1 MHTFTVKIHFV
12 ILATNIKKSKQYVL
26 SLDKKEIEL
35 PFMILESNNLE
46 ELDSDIIENVQKFV
60 FTNELELM
68 PQLINLHSK
77 SIQEIPNQIN
87 TVYGFIIDQT
97 NNINNS
103 YWIEYDYLTPNKY
116 SNLIFET
123 TQKLK

>member
-1 MHTFTVKIHFV
+1 MNTFIVKIHFV
-12 ILATNIKKSKQYVL
+12 ILATNTKRNKQYIL
-26 SLDKKEIEL
+26 SLNEKEIDL

-46 ELDSDIIENVQKFV
+46 KLDSDIIEAAQRLV

-68 PQLINLHSK
+68 PQLINLHSRF
-77 SIQEIPNQIN
+77 IEEVPGQIN

-97 NNINNS
+97 DNINNS
-103 YWIEYDYLTPNKY
+103 YWIEYDYLTQNKY